1 VDHGTRCAKKLT
13 DVTRSASAHYF
24 NSSQVQ
30 HYARELRPTIDHG
43 GSHTAYRTVIKVS
56 SLQNS
61 CSKLFAPL
69 SSKLLYA
76 HRDTPPPHF
85 TVAML
90 NETTLSRCFALSVCV
105 LCSSYLQG
113 VASLV
118 LLSDLSTPAF
128 LVDIQLL
135 QQHLDNTAANGAN
148 TPIPP
153 INIFGREKK
162 LVPFPMMDLN
172 DDNCPHSFD
181 EKATPVLNV
190 LETPGLCYLHASVVT
205 PRDATQPDQN
215 RAFLATL
222 DLLPNVAAEL
232 VLGLNNHHVG
242 SYYWARAAGA
252 GAAMEAPGV
261 VLDAA
266 TANLQWESEQGPIAC
281 NSNDGKRSEWVNF
294 LRVGD
299 QVQLR
304 PLQLDAQDVL
314 AKYAS
319 SNPPSSRIFGVS
331 SKSRPM
337 GSEPAVVCEWRIE
350 G

>member
-1 VDHGTRCAKKLT
+1 MLT
-13 DVTRSASAHYF
+13 ER
-24 NSSQVQ
+24 
-30 HYARELRPTIDHG
+30 
-43 GSHTAYRTVIKVS
+43 
-56 SLQNS
+56 
-61 CSKLFAPL
+61 
-69 SSKLLYA
+69 
-76 HRDTPPPHF
+76 
-85 TVAML
+85 
-90 NETTLSRCFALSVCV
+90 TLSRCSVLSLCV
-105 LCSSYLQG
+105 LWYLQG

-128 LVDIQLL
+128 LVDVQVL
-135 QQHLDNTAANGAN
+135 QHHLDNNAGNTAN

-153 INIFGREKK
+153 IDLFARKQK

-172 DDNCPHSFD
+172 DNCPHIFD
-181 EKATPVLNV
+181 EKATPILGV

-205 PRDATQPDQN
+205 RRDATQNQN
-215 RAFLATL
+215 PTFLATL

-232 VLGLNNHHVG
+232 VLGLNNHHVI
-242 SYYWARAAGA
+242 SYYWARSAGA

-266 TANLQWESEQGPIAC
+266 TATLQWESDQGPIAC

-304 PLQLDAQDVL
+304 PLQDAQDVL
-314 AKYAS
+314 TRYGT
-319 SNPPSSRIFGVS
+319 NPPSRIFGVS

-337 GSEPAVVCEWRIE
+337 GSEPAVVCEWIIE
-350 G
+350 GL

>member
-1 VDHGTRCAKKLT
+1 MERTLTPRC
-13 DVTRSASAHYF
+13 V
-24 NSSQVQ
+24 
-30 HYARELRPTIDHG
+30 
-43 GSHTAYRTVIKVS
+43 
-56 SLQNS
+56 
-61 CSKLFAPL
+61 
-69 SSKLLYA
+69 
-76 HRDTPPPHF
+76 
-85 TVAML
+85 
-90 NETTLSRCFALSVCV
+90 ALSVCV
-105 LCSSYLQG
+105 ILCYLQG

-128 LVDIQLL
+128 LVDVQVL
-135 QQHLDNTAANGAN
+135 QQHLDNASKTAN

-153 INIFGREKK
+153 MDMFGRNKK
-162 LVPFPMMDLN
+162 LVPLPMTDKLN
-172 DDNCPHSFD
+172 DNKCPHSFD
-181 EKATPVLNV
+181 ENATPLLDY

-205 PRDATQPDQN
+205 PRDAATTQNQN
-215 RAFLATL
+215 PAFLATL

-261 VLDAA
+261 VLDALTA
-266 TANLQWESEQGPIAC
+266 TLQWQSEQGPMAC

-314 AKYAS
+314 AIYYGNA
-319 SNPPSSRIFGVS
+319 NNTPRIFGVS
-331 SKSRPM
+331 SKNRPM
-337 GSEPAVVCEWRIE
+337 GSEPSVVCEWKIE
-350 G
+350 EGL

>member
-1 VDHGTRCAKKLT
+1 MPT
-13 DVTRSASAHYF
+13 
-24 NSSQVQ
+24 
-30 HYARELRPTIDHG
+30 AR
-43 GSHTAYRTVIKVS
+43 
-56 SLQNS
+56 
-61 CSKLFAPL
+61 
-69 SSKLLYA
+69 
-76 HRDTPPPHF
+76 
-85 TVAML
+85 
-90 NETTLSRCFALSVCV
+90 TLSRFSVCV
-105 LCSSYLQG
+105 LCYVQG

-128 LVDIQLL
+128 LVDVQVL
-135 QQHLDNTAANGAN
+135 QQHLDSVSKSAN

-153 INIFGREKK
+153 IDLFGRKK
-162 LVPFPMMDLN
+162 ILVPVPMKDLDKN
-172 DDNCPHSFD
+172 DNCPHSFD
-181 EKATPVLNV
+181 ENATPLLDVLS
-190 LETPGLCYLHASVVT
+190 TPGLCYIHASVVT
-205 PRDATQPDQN
+205 PQDDTKNQN
-215 RAFLATL
+215 AAFLATL

-261 VLDAA
+261 VLDAESA
-266 TANLQWESEQGPIAC
+266 TLQWESEQGPIAC

-304 PLQLDAQDVL
+304 PLQLNAQDVL
-314 AKYAS
+314 ARYANTNL
-319 SNPPSSRIFGVS
+319 NPTPSRIFGVS